1 MKKLF
6 FCLFTLI
13 FCISKIGAQEFQI
26 QGRVIDS
33 ISKTPLGAATVHTET
48 IADSTL
54 IEYAITD
61 MDGRF
66 TMEGRTAHK
75 RIRVVFSYNGFKTIE
90 EVIEPMPNT
99 NLGLVSMV
107 ERAEQ
112 LEGVSV
118 IGSRAPITIKK
129 DTLEFN
135 VASFKT
141 RPDAT
146 VEEVL
151 KKLPGVE
158 IDSDGRITVN
168 GKEVDKVLVNGQ
180 VFFSSDPKVAT
191 KSLPKEVIS
200 TIQITDTK
208 TTEQEFSG
216 DAGDGNTKTIN
227 LTLKEDK
234 NRGYMG
240 RLSGGYGTDERYQGN
255 GLLNHFNDTERISL
269 LGSSNNVNNPGFS
282 FDEIYEMVGSA
293 RSGDLRFNNNGGFS
307 IGNLSFGFGQ
317 GITTS
322 STLGGS
328 YANQEKDKYKVDGNY
343 FFTYSDSQNG
353 ERTFRE
359 NLLPEN
365 HFFTETE
372 SDFVGI
378 TSSNQG
384 TVNLEFD
391 IDKTLKITAKPS
403 LNFNRAN
410 SSDFNYSTSFDS
422 DGQAINQNDS
432 RLTSEAHQRIYSN
445 ELRIMKKLDT
455 LGRYFSVSFENQN
468 DIGNVVSTLSSLSEI
483 FGENQNQESL
493 DQRTLIN
500 STNNQYK
507 VNLRY
512 RQPLTQNI
520 VVDFGYGY
528 DNWQQTNKRSIFGL
542 DPDIEEYLVFDRS
555 LSSDFKFS
563 SKQYVPLLGLR
574 YNEKKIRFHITAEF
588 YGLRMDNRDNI
599 QETFYEK
606 RYDKFLFQSFL
617 DYSMGNNKR
626 LSFSYRSNLSFPTM
640 GQLQPVV
647 NLNNPLNIVIGN
659 PNLLPGTNHHLYF
672 SFNNYNWKERT
683 GFLLYSGLDLQDD
696 QVVTSTETNEDLVR
710 TTTYTNVSGNYSS
723 YTGITYSKEIKKDS
737 TFTFKYNLR
746 PYLYINKSIVFTNGS
761 RLEADQINIRPRV
774 GLTFTFKERFE
785 IEPEYTYNMY
795 RTTYS
800 LDNLSDVDYTRQDIS
815 LKTTVYW
822 PRNIIWGNDMVYSYN
837 GNVGQGFDRDAIY
850 WNMSVGFQFMEKRAT
865 LKFLAFDLL
874 NQNINTRRTTGQ
886 DFIQDYQGTVLKQ
899 YFMGSL
905 TIKFDSFAKS
915 GTKKEQKRTIFRL

>member
-13 FCISKIGAQEFQI
+13 LCISKICAQEFQI
-26 QGRVIDS
+26 KGRVIDS
-33 ISKTPLGAATVHTET
+33 ISKSPLEAATVHTESLT
-48 IADSTL
+48 DSTL
-54 IEYAITD
+54 IQYSITD
-61 MDGRF
+61 LDGRF
-66 TMEGRTAHK
+66 NMEGRTSHK

-90 EVIEPMPNT
+90 KIIDTSPNID
-99 NLGLVSMV
+99 LGLIPMV
-107 ERAEQ
+107 EQAEQ

-135 VASFKT
+135 AASFKT

-158 IDSDGRITVN
+158 IDGDGNITVN
-168 GKEVDKVLVNGQ
+168 GKQVDKVLVNGQ
-180 VFFSSDPKVAT
+180 IFFSSDPKVAT

-200 TIQITDTK
+200 KIQITDTK
-208 TTEQEFSG
+208 TQEQEFSG
-216 DAGDGNTKTIN
+216 DEGDGNTKTIN

-255 GLLNHFNDTERISL
+255 GLFNYFNDSERISL

-293 RSGDLRFNNNGGFS
+293 QSGGLRFNNNGGFS

-328 YANQEKDKYKVDGNY
+328 YANQEKDRYKVDGNY
-343 FFTYSDSQNG
+343 FFTYSDSQNQ

-372 SDFVGI
+372 SDFAGI

-410 SSDFNYSTSFDS
+410 SSDSNYATSFD
-422 DGQAINQNDS
+422 DNGQAINRNQS
-432 RLTSEAHQRIYSN
+432 RLTSEAHQRIFSN

-468 DIGNVVSTLSSLSEI
+468 DIGDVVSTLNSLSEI

-493 DQRTLIN
+493 DQRTLIK
-500 STNNQYK
+500 SANNQYK

-520 VVDFGYGY
+520 MVDFGYGY
-528 DNWQQTNKRSIFGL
+528 DNWQQTNNRSIYGL
-542 DPDIEEYLVFDRS
+542 DTDIGDYVAFDRS

-563 SKQYVPLLGLR
+563 VKQHVPLLGLR
-574 YNEKKIRFHITAEF
+574 YNKKKIRFHITAEF
-588 YGLRMDNRDNI
+588 YDLKMDNRDSI
-599 QETFYEK
+599 QDTSYE
-606 RYDKFLFQSFL
+606 RRFDKFLIQSFL
-617 DYSMGNNKR
+617 DYAMGNNKR
-626 LSFSYRSNLSFPTM
+626 LSLSYRSNLSFPTM
-640 GQLQPVV
+640 GQLQPAI
-647 NLNNPLNIVIGN
+647 NLNNPLNILMGN
-659 PNLLPGTNHHLYF
+659 PNLSPGTNHHLYF

-710 TTTYTNVSGNYSS
+710 ATTYTNVSGNYSS

-746 PYLYINKSIVFTNGS
+746 PYMYITKSTVFTNGS
-761 RLEADQINIRPRV
+761 RLEANQINIRPRI
-774 GLTFTFKERFE
+774 GFTFNYKERFE
-785 IEPEYTYNMY
+785 LEPEYTYNIY

-800 LDNLSDVDYTRQDIS
+800 LDNLSDVDYTRQDLT
-815 LKTTVYW
+815 LKTTIYW
-822 PRNIIWGNDMVYSYN
+822 PRNVIWGNDIAYSYN
-837 GNVGQGFDRDAIY
+837 GNVGLGFDRDAIY
-850 WNMSVGFQFMEKRAT
+850 WNMSIGFQFMKKQAT